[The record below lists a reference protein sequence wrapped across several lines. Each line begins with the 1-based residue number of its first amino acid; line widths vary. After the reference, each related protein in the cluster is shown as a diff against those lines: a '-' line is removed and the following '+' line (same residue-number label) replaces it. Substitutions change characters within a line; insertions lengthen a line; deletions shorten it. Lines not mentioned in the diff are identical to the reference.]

1 MAEDQSTQS
10 AGVKTSVRQDPD
22 RAWRVTY
29 ACACPPRR
37 LREWWVAMIFAT
49 KHQCPEPWP
58 DLPVRHKRGRRWV

>member
-1 MAEDQSTQS
+1 MVGDTTPTR
-10 AGVKTSVRQDPD
+10 TSVRQDPD

-37 LREWWVAMIFAT
+37 FREWWVATIFAT